1 MTKKNSKKCTEPNCD
16 HDKNADCNKKG
27 GHGLLLTLA
36 LGAALAA
43 GAGYY
48 ATHKEQVDSAAK
60 KKFNQLAKMYRETK
74 KRVEKRVEEVWG
86 DVSDETVATYLDIRS
101 AILQSL
107 EKENLKKTQAAVQKK
122 YLKAVDDVL
131 ERARKAKWLDKKME
145 KKLESIF
152 KGDWDEI
159 KVILGDIA
167 EEAGKGAHKAA
178 ESVGK
183 YAKKQGSNISR
194 ATKKST
200 SKKAAGK
207 KTTSRKKK

>member
-1 MTKKNSKKCTEPNCD
+1 MAKKNPKNCTDQNCD
-16 HDKNADCNKKG
+16 HEKDADCKKKG

-48 ATHKEQVDSAAK
+48 ATHKEQVDTAAK

-74 KRVEKRVEEVWG
+74 SRVEKRVKEVWG
-86 DVSDETVATYLDIRS
+86 EVSDETVATYMDLRS

-107 EKENLKKTQAAVQKK
+107 EKENLKKTSAAVQKK

-131 ERARKAKWLDKKME
+131 ERARKAKWVDKKME

-167 EEAGKGAHKAA
+167 EEAGKGAQKAA
-178 ESVGK
+178 ENVGK
-183 YAKKQGSNISR
+183 YAKKQGSNLSR
-194 ATKKST
+194 AAKKS
-200 SKKAAGK
+200 SGKSVKKKAP
-207 KTTSRKKK
+207 RKK